1 MCDRVDGLMADFPEL
16 LLLLLLQQPD
26 AQYSCRSCLTHVHQS
41 STRLVDPAPCKLS
54 AGRYLAIDLL
64 CEQREKPTIHSAQQ
78 VVVIVFVIFVVV
90 VAAASS
96 EHGAQL

>member
-1 MCDRVDGLMADFPEL
+1 MADFPEL

-26 AQYSCRSCLTHVHQS
+26 AQYSCRSCLTHVQQS

-54 AGRYLAIDLL
+54 AGRYLAIDLH
-64 CEQREKPTIHSAQQ
+64 CEQREKLTIHSAQ
-78 VVVIVFVIFVVV
+78 VVVIVFVIFVLV

>member
-1 MCDRVDGLMADFPEL
+1 MADCPEL

-26 AQYSCRSCLTHVHQS
+26 ARYSCRSCLTHVHQS

-78 VVVIVFVIFVVV
+78 VVVVVFVVFVVVVV

>member
-1 MCDRVDGLMADFPEL
+1 MADFPEL

-26 AQYSCRSCLTHVHQS
+26 AQYSCRSCCLTHVHQS

-64 CEQREKPTIHSAQQ
+64 CEQREKLTIHSAQQ
-78 VVVIVFVIFVVV
+78 VVVIVFVIFVLV